1 MPARKMNTQE
11 IMDLAL
17 KMAGLKETPADSGI
31 IVSGKDIKKAAFGVD
46 MEAAEMLIA
55 REIGVDLVI
64 THHPVAG
71 APRLN
76 LYKVMENQISR
87 MVTAGVPINK
97 AQKALG
103 EQKGRI
109 ERGLHVTNYDRTVSA
124 AKMLGLPFMGIH
136 TPADLLTE
144 RKVQAHLDGVLMEES
159 TLVQVI
165 DALNQLP
172 EYKNALTKPEIR
184 VGAPEDY
191 AGKAFVVMAGGTN
204 GGVNVAKAYFE
215 AGIGTLVCM
224 HMPEDV
230 LKAVREQN
238 IGNVI
243 VAGHMASDSIGINM
257 IIEALEEKGL
267 DMVRMSGVIAP
278 S

>member
-1 MPARKMNTQE
+1 MNTKE

-17 KMAGLKETPADSGI
+17 EMAGLDAIPDDSGI
-31 IVSGKDIKKAAFGVD
+31 IVEGSDIKKAAFGVD

-55 REIGVDLVI
+55 REIGVDLII

-71 APRLN
+71 YPRLN
-76 LYKVMENQISR
+76 LHKVMDNQITR

-97 AQKALG
+97 AQKMLR
-103 EQKGRI
+103 EQVGKV
-109 ERGLHVTNYDRTVSA
+109 ERSLHVTNYDRAASA
-124 AKMLGLPFMGIH
+124 ARLLKMPFMGIH
-136 TPADLLTE
+136 SPADLLTE
-144 RKVQAHLDGVLMEES
+144 RKVQEHLDS
-159 TLVQVI
+159 TLNEKSTLADVVA
-165 DALNQLP
+165 ALKQLP
-172 EYKNALTKPEIR
+172 EYRNALTQPEIR
-184 VGAPEDY
+184 VGSEKDF
-191 AGKAFVVMAGGTN
+191 AGRVFVTMAGGTN
-204 GGVNVAKAYFE
+204 GGVKVAETYFE

-238 IGNVI
+238 IGNII

-257 IIEALEEKGL
+257 IIEAMEAKGL
-267 DMVRMSGVIAP
+267 EVVRMSGVIEP